1 MIIVRPT
8 ALVLAFL
15 AAGISL
21 PAFAA
26 ATPAPSASPRR
37 IAIPPPKFPKEK
49 LHAEYLVEVNKKGQ
63 VVRIKSGKATKYGTF
78 NAQTFGNALQ
88 MWIRKPDGSAEVGLY
103 RVSYDYDPSNH
114 HVERRVALV
123 SQGGS
128 WADAEGAAD
137 VMMDTA
143 KKEAAAAQA
152 AAKRQQTQQRNLPS
166 LNQITGKKT
175 PSPSPAPLFS
185 LKP

>member
-1 MIIVRPT
+1 MIIVRIT
-8 ALVLAFL
+8 ALSLSVL
-15 AAGISL
+15 AAGGAA

-26 ATPAPSASPRR
+26 ATPAPSASPHR

-49 LHAEYLVEVNKKGQ
+49 LHAEYVVEVNKKGQ

-78 NAQTFGNALQ
+78 NAQTYGNALQ
-88 MWIRKPDGSAEVGLY
+88 MWIRKPDGTAEVGLY
-103 RVSYDYDPSNH
+103 RVTYDYDPSNH
-114 HVERRVALV
+114 HVERRVSLV
-123 SQGGS
+123 SAGGS
-128 WADAEGAAD
+128 WANSEGAAD

-143 KKEAAAAQA
+143 KKEAAAAA
-152 AAKRQQTQQRNLPS
+152 AAEKKRQAQQRNLPS

-185 LKP
+185 PKP

>member
-8 ALVLAFL
+8 ALALAIL
-15 AAGISL
+15 AAGTAV

-26 ATPAPSASPRR
+26 ATPAPSASPHRVV
-37 IAIPPPKFPKEK
+37 IPPPKFPKEK

-78 NAQTFGNALQ
+78 NAQTYGNALQ

-103 RVSYDYDPSNH
+103 RVTYDYDPSNH
-114 HVERRVALV
+114 HVDRRVALV
-123 SQGGS
+123 STGGS
-128 WADAEGAAD
+128 WANSEGAAD

-152 AAKRQQTQQRNLPS
+152 AAKKQQAENHKLPS

-175 PSPSPAPLFS
+175 PTPSPVPLFS
-185 LKP
+185 PKP